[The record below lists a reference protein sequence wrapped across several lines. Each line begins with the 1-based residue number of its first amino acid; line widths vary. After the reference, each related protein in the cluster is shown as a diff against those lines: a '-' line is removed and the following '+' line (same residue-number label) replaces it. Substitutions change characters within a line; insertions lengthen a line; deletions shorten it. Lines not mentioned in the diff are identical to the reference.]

1 MVYDEEYLRE
11 IEWYIDEFKDITN
24 IYDKEV
30 TREEDEDYIVLK
42 IEKQELNN
50 NAYI

>member
-42 IEKQELNN
+42 IEK
-50 NAYI
+50 

>member
-11 IEWYIDEFKDITN
+11 IEWYTDEFKDIAG

-30 TREEDEDYIVLK
+30 IKESDDDYIVLK
-42 IEKQELNN
+42 IEK
-50 NAYI
+50 